1 RAQLGR
7 RMHAED
13 LLGRSGDHDG
23 ARSGRSLTARWAG
36 APGLSGRPVHR
47 IGAASV
53 TRVRA
58 PLAALAALP
67 TRTSGPAGAT
77 RPPRAAARHD
87 AGEEGVVERHDHVD
101 PPTASPGAPRSPVT
115 TVPAGSP
122 GLRRAARGSG
132 GAIGPL
138 RARDAGAAPA

>member
-1 RAQLGR
+1 MTQSPILLLRLFAIAWCTGHPLAIGGCARHRPTVPAVLAFGNPVETDCLWPPLQPLEKRAQLGR
-7 RMHAED
+7 HLHAED

-58 PLAALAALP
+58 PL
-67 TRTSGPAGAT
+67 
-77 RPPRAAARHD
+77 
-87 AGEEGVVERHDHVD
+87 
-101 PPTASPGAPRSPVT
+101 
-115 TVPAGSP
+115 
-122 GLRRAARGSG
+122 
-132 GAIGPL
+132 
-138 RARDAGAAPA
+138 